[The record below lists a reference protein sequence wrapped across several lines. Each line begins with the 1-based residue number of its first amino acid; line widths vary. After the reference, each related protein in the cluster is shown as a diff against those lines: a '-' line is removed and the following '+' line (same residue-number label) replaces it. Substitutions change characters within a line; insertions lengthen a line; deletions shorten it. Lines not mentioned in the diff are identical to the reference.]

1 MARLP
6 RLPRVAVGHRGPI
19 IGIDVETASPAHG
32 AVCSVGVSVV
42 LGTRVIGEEHW
53 FTDPKTEFHP
63 RFVAIH
69 GITPAKVAGRPPL
82 ARLWPEVEAFIR
94 RTVASTV
101 EPSLFSPPPELDGD
115 ASDLGPHPAAPALH
129 VAHNAP
135 FDRLQ
140 LDADRLH
147 GRHVE
152 AGVSTARPPRPCDGR
167 GASGDRAAASRCP
180 ERCPGLGAD
189 RIALH
194 PRRRCAALNAAACGG
209 VDALPQRSWVFEGE

>member
-94 RTVASTV
+94 RTIETTL

-140 LDADRLH
+140 IERAIGRPLSMQIGCTVAMSRRAFPRL
-147 GRHVE
+147 GRHDLATV
-152 AGVSTARPPRPCDGR
+152 ARHLGIELRHHDALSDAR
-167 GASGDRAAASRCP
+167 ASALIASRCIL
-180 ERCPGLGAD
+180 EGA
-189 RIALH
+189 A
-194 PRRRCAALNAAACGG
+194 PR
-209 VDALPQRSWVFEGE
+209 